1 MPDRTAPTDAATM
14 VETTAA
20 FWSGI
25 VPPNAAAMTLAAQLA
40 ETRDGFVALR
50 GAMAFEDEPASF
62 EAALQAVKDT
72 GL

>member
-1 MPDRTAPTDAATM
+1 MPDPTAPADTAAL
-14 VETTAA
+14 VEATAA

-25 VPPNAAAMTLAAQLA
+25 EPPNAAAVAMAGQLAA
-40 ETRDGFVALR
+40 TRDGFAALR

-62 EAALQAVKDT
+62 EAALLAVKET